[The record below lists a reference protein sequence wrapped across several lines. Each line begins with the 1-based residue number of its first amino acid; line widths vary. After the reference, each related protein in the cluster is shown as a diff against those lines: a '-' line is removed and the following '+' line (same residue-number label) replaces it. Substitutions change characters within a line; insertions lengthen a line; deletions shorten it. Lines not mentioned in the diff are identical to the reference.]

1 MGLTA
6 ILSPHPLNW
15 QGRAAARKRSR
26 IYELLTGHA
35 VFDGRDPCS
44 GYGCITSSPRT
55 PAVYAT
61 VCPCKLA
68 ANKLYWQFDT
78 SVQKR
83 DGFCRPS
90 FVFRVIFLERMYQ
103 VANTDTA
110 FATCGGLTRWFT
122 LEHIERPMNNDCYS
136 SAFRCASYAGLP
148 LLCPGVSRLS
158 RA

>member
-26 IYELLTGHA
+26 TYELLMGHA

-44 GYGCITSSPRT
+44 GFGCMTSSPRT

-78 SVQKR
+78 SVQKI

-90 FVFRVIFLERMYQ
+90 FVFRVTFLERMYQ
-103 VANTDTA
+103 VANTGEIGSKQVLEMLRGLEP
-110 FATCGGLTRWFT
+110 TCALS
-122 LEHIERPMNNDCYS
+122 LRP
-136 SAFRCASYAGLP
+136 RR
-148 LLCPGVSRLS
+148 SR
-158 RA
+158 